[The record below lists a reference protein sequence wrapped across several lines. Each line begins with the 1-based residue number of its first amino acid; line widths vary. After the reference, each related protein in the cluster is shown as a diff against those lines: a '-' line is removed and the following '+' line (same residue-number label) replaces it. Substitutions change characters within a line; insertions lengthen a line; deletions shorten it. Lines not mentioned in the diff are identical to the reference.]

1 MTKPSL
7 RMLLTIPEAHKELY
21 EAIESIPVRHRAER
35 IRTLAAIG
43 LASLRGRA
51 PLPAALADSASAL
64 AAHVPEQTTAK
75 GGVRRDK
82 AKKLADS
89 I

>member
-7 RMLLTIPEAHKELY
+7 RMLLTIPEAQKELY

-43 LASLRGRA
+43 LAALRG
-51 PLPAALADSASAL
+51 PSSLPAALADSAAAL
-64 AAHVPEQTTAK
+64 AVRTTEGAPTY
-75 GGVRRDK
+75 GGVKRDK